1 MSASGG
7 RELRIGEDVLG
18 ADGRPL
24 GQVERLVVDET
35 AHRVTHVVVD
45 GRLVGAGRLRDA
57 GPDGLATDL
66 TREELRRLPTAEH
79 DHLGAPGA
87 NWSAPLGYTLENFL
101 AIAGALVGQAPY
113 QPPVHLD
120 TELEDVHEVTAG
132 SPVWSGSRR
141 VGDVERVLTD
151 DSGTISEL
159 VVKLDGPFGHHVRL
173 PIARVTEVVG
183 NNVHVDLDEAAEREL
198 PEFREGEQAD

>member
-1 MSASGG
+1 MSAAPH

-18 ADGRPL
+18 PDGHPL
-24 GQVERLVVDET
+24 GQVERLVVDER

-45 GRLVGAGRLRDA
+45 GRLVGVQRLRDA
-57 GPDGLATDL
+57 GRDGLVADL
-66 TREELRRLPTAEH
+66 SADDLKRLPEAEH
-79 DHLGAPGA
+79 DHIGAPGA

-132 SPVWSGSRR
+132 SPVWSGRRR
-141 VGDVERVLTD
+141 VGDVERVLAD
-151 DSGTISEL
+151 DAGAVSEL
-159 VVKLDGPFGHHVRL
+159 VVRLHGPFGRHVRV
-173 PIARVTEVVG
+173 PIDRVTEVVG

-198 PEFREGEQAD
+198 ADFRDEG